1 MTALENASQF
11 VAELDKLHVQY
22 FLQIARPEAF
32 MVSVAIPG
40 ERWEIE
46 FFDDGHVELE
56 RFGSQGVDDYS
67 YTVEEVLTYFG
78 KRLIGE
84 PEGDGPSL
92 GTT

>member
-11 VAELDKLHVQY
+11 LAELDKRHVQY
-22 FLQIARPEAF
+22 FLQIVRPEAF

-56 RFGSQGVDDYS
+56 RFETRGVNDYN
-67 YTVEEVLTYFG
+67 YTVEEVLNYFG
-78 KRLIGE
+78 QRLFGE
-84 PEGDGPSL
+84 PEGDGPSA
-92 GTT
+92 G